1 MGDEAAS
8 FSGSIGTPRRV
19 WRDMYRRQTPDVN
32 EMLNASGT
40 ATVSEADSP
49 GLGVVFAIGS
59 TPLVRRGFRS
69 VRGRSFRSVYTQTP
83 GSIEQIL
90 RDYMEAG
97 VVEEGRASHTP
108 IETAP
113 RADGMVRIRLRNET
127 EGAEETDFDFTDFH
141 DQLPR
146 SPSPEVESISLSV
159 SDPIPEESEEGE
171 ISELEH
177 SDTESVIPARSGR
190 REPSAEIEEI
200 ENQLLDGESP
210 VPDGNRYRVV
220 DRLAAYNEERE
231 RVKEGY
237 RHLTIGELRAKLISK
252 SRRAKRACEH
262 IHDLEEAVLFLRAS
276 RRYLK
281 KIEVKEAVL
290 EELIESHERLR
301 RRQIGLSNYNI
312 GASSDNITTHTAWNV
327 YGA

>member
-32 EMLNASGT
+32 EMLNANST

-49 GLGVVFAIGS
+49 GLGVMFGIDS

-90 RDYMEAG
+90 RDYMD
-97 VVEEGRASHTP
+97 
-108 IETAP
+108 
-113 RADGMVRIRLRNET
+113 ADAN
-127 EGAEETDFDFTDFH
+127 ETDFDFTDFH
-141 DQLPR
+141 NQLPR

-159 SDPIPEESEEGE
+159 SDPIPEESEGE
-171 ISELEH
+171 ISELEQ
-177 SDTESVIPARSGR
+177 SDAESVIPARSGR

-237 RHLTIGELRAKLISK
+237 RHLTIGELRAKLVSK

-312 GASSDNITTHTAWNV
+312 GASSDDITTHTAWNV

>member
-32 EMLNASGT
+32 EMLNANGT

-49 GLGVVFAIGS
+49 GLGVMFAIDS

-69 VRGRSFRSVYTQTP
+69 VRGRSYRSVYTQTP

-90 RDYMEAG
+90 REYMEAG
-97 VVEEGRASHTP
+97 IVEEGRASYTP

-113 RADGMVRIRLRNET
+113 RADGMVRIRLQNET
-127 EGAEETDFDFTDFH
+127 ESTDRTDFDFTDFH
-141 DQLPR
+141 DQLPP
-146 SPSPEVESISLSV
+146 SPSPEPESISLSV

-190 REPSAEIEEI
+190 REPSAEIEAI
-200 ENQLLDGESP
+200 ENELLDGESP
-210 VPDGNRYRVV
+210 MPDGNRYRVV
-220 DRLAAYNEERE
+220 DRLTAYNEERE
-231 RVKEGY
+231 RVKESY
-237 RHLTIGELRAKLISK
+237 RHLTIGELRAKLVSK

-301 RRQIGLSNYNI
+301 RRQIGLSDYNI
-312 GASSDNITTHTAWNV
+312 GASSDSITAHTAWNV